1 MKKVLV
7 TGAGGFIGSHL
18 TERLNALGY
27 RLKAF
32 VHYNS
37 RNSWGWLDSSVSKR
51 RIEVVSG
58 DIRDV
63 DILRHAMRDVETVF
77 HLAALIGI
85 PYSYHSP
92 SAYVDTNIKGTL
104 NILQSALDSGV
115 KKIVLTSTSEIYG
128 SAQFVPITESHPI
141 NPQSPYAASKAAAD
155 LLGVSFYR
163 SFNLPVVIVRP
174 FNTFGPRQSAR
185 AVIPT
190 IITQILGGCKKIRLG
205 SLHPTRDLTYVEDTV
220 NGFIK
225 AGEAKNVMG
234 EVINL
239 GNNTEIS
246 IGDLTELIAK
256 MMGVRVRIQVDPQ
269 RKRPEK
275 SEVERLIADNA
286 KAQKLLQW
294 TPECSLEQGL
304 KKTIAWFTANNATY
318 KPDMY
323 NV

>member
-1 MKKVLV
+1 M
-7 TGAGGFIGSHL
+7 
-18 TERLNALGY
+18 
-27 RLKAF
+27 
-32 VHYNS
+32 
-37 RNSWGWLDSSVSKR
+37 DSSVSKR